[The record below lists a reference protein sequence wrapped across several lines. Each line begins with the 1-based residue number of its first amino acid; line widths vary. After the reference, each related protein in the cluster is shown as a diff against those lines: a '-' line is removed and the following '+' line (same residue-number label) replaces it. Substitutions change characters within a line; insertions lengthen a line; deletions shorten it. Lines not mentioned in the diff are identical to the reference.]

1 MTDHAKSPSEFP
13 PAERAIARHREFGG
27 KMQSALKCP
36 VSDYSDFADWYTPG
50 VAAACRAISG
60 DANQLD
66 QLTNRG
72 NTVAIVSDGT
82 RVLGLGNIG
91 PEAGLP
97 VMEGKA
103 LLFKY
108 LGGVDAVP
116 LCIRPRS
123 DDDFVAIVQ
132 SLEPSFGGINLE
144 DISQPRCF
152 RILDTL
158 RERMSIPVWHDDQQ
172 GTATVTLAALQNAL
186 RIVGKTLRSA
196 RIAMIGMGA
205 ANVATYRLLMQAG
218 ADPAA
223 IIACDSQGTLHRGRT
238 DIKERQTEFTDKWRV
253 CCETNPTQQ
262 AGGIA
267 ESLKGADVCLA
278 FSEPGPGVIH
288 PEWISRMAAD
298 AIVFVCA
305 NPVPEILPDN
315 AKAAGA
321 RIVATGLS
329 DFPNQV
335 NNSLVFPGLFRGA
348 LDVRAERITDG
359 MALAAAEEL
368 AAQANQQGLHE
379 DHIVP
384 RMDEWEM
391 FADVAAAVADVAVQE
406 GIARVDRS
414 RDEIKQSALASISQS
429 RRINDVLNREGL
441 LGRARS

>member
-1 MTDHAKSPSEFP
+1 MTEQTRELSGITA
-13 PAERAIARHREFGG
+13 AERAVMRHREFGG
-27 KMQSALKCP
+27 KMQSALKCS

-50 VAAACRAISG
+50 VAAACRAIVG
-60 DANQLD
+60 DADQLD
-66 QLTNRG
+66 RLTNRG

-123 DDDFVAIVQ
+123 DDEFIAIVR

-158 RERMSIPVWHDDQQ
+158 RESMSIPVWHDDQQ

-186 RIVGKTLRSA
+186 QIVGKSLSNV

-205 ANVATYRLLMQAG
+205 ANVATYRLLKRAG
-218 ADPAA
+218 ADSAA
-223 IIACDSQGTLHRGRT
+223 IIACDSRGLLHRGRT
-238 DIKERQTEFTDKWRV
+238 DIEERQTEFADKWRV
-253 CCETNPTQQ
+253 CCETNSAQQ
-262 AGGIA
+262 SGRIA
-267 ESLKGADVCLA
+267 EALHEADVCLA
-278 FSEPGPGVIH
+278 FSQTGPDVIR
-288 PEWISRMAAD
+288 PEWISQMATD
-298 AIVFVCA
+298 AIVFACS
-305 NPVPEILPDN
+305 NPVPEVPPEK

-321 RIVATGLS
+321 RIVATGRS

-348 LDVRAERITDG
+348 LDVRAERISDD
-359 MALAAAEEL
+359 MALAAANEL
-368 AAQANQQGLHE
+368 AAQANRQGLRE
-379 DHIVP
+379 EHIVP

-391 FADVAAAVADVAVQE
+391 FADVAAAVAEFAVREGVAR
-406 GIARVDRS
+406 AKSS
-414 RDEIKQSALASISQS
+414 RDEVRQNALASISQS
-429 RRINDVLNREGL
+429 RKINEVLNREGL
-441 LGRARS
+441 LGRAQP